1 MSRGDEYLCFN
12 FFNFFFKHCTEEQAT
27 TMLVS
32 EGYLKQIQV
41 NMKKISYKTCICA
54 TSDLFQTKNSVCETK
69 TNAKRKTQNQNNS
82 CDSTLSL
89 PPKALP
95 RTEHG

>member
-54 TSDLFQTKNSVCETK
+54 TSDLFQTKTLCETK
-69 TNAKRKTQNQNNS
+69 TNAKRKTKTTLATL
-82 CDSTLSL
+82 TLSL

>member
-1 MSRGDEYLCFN
+1 MNICVLTFLTFQTIAHR
-12 FFNFFFKHCTEEQAT
+12 TEEQAT

-69 TNAKRKTQNQNNS
+69 TNAKRKTKTTLATL
-82 CDSTLSL
+82 TLSL

>member
-12 FFNFFFKHCTEEQAT
+12 FFNFFFKQLRTEEQAT

-54 TSDLFQTKNSVCETK
+54 TSDYSVCETK
-69 TNAKRKTQNQNNS
+69 TNAKRKTKTTLATL
-82 CDSTLSL
+82 TLSL